1 MRIIPDVKSRDDE
14 GVLHAV
20 EIDRT
25 QDMRKNEE
33 KIKRYAE
40 FTNYY
45 KEKYGKVPIIHFFT
59 VSSFRKERL
68 EKMAAKYAIYVQV
81 FTIPEL

>member
-1 MRIIPDVKSRDDE
+1 LQIIPDVKSRDDE

-45 KEKYGKVPIIHFFT
+45 KEKYGKVPIIHFLQYLLLG
-59 VSSFRKERL
+59 KND
-68 EKMAAKYAIYVQV
+68 
-81 FTIPEL
+81 